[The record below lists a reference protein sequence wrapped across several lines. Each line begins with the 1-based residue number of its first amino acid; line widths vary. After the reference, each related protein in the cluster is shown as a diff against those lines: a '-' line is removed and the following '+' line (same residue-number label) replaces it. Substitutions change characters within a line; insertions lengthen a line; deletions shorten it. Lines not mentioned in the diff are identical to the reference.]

1 VVSKLI
7 FVILLAAAVGFFAAR
22 VFQRKKSD
30 FVIDNHENQPNSNVF
45 LMLFLCI
52 ISTLVILFILSRFGV
67 SIANL
72 AQKFLAFLPFMRGLL
87 PF

>member
-1 VVSKLI
+1 MSKLI

-22 VFQRKKSD
+22 VFQQKKSD
-30 FVIDNHENQPNSNVF
+30 VVIENIENQPNRNVF
-45 LMLFLCI
+45 LMLLLCI
-52 ISTLVILFILSRFGV
+52 ISTSVILFILSRLGV

-72 AQKFLAFLPFMRGLL
+72 AQKFSAFLPFIKGLL

>member
-1 VVSKLI
+1 MSKLI

-22 VFQRKKSD
+22 VFQRKNSD
-30 FVIDNHENQPNSNVF
+30 VVIENRENQPNSNVF
-45 LMLFLCI
+45 LMLLLCI
-52 ISTLVILFILSRFGV
+52 ISTSVILFILSRFGV

-72 AQKFLAFLPFMRGLL
+72 AQKFLAFLPFIRGLL

>member
-1 VVSKLI
+1 MSKLI

-30 FVIDNHENQPNSNVF
+30 VAIENHENQPNSNVF
-45 LMLFLCI
+45 LMLLLCI
-52 ISTLVILFILSRFGV
+52 ISTSVILFIVSRFGV

-72 AQKFLAFLPFMRGLL
+72 AQKFLAFLPFVRGLL

>member
-1 VVSKLI
+1 MSKLI
-7 FVILLAAAVGFFAAR
+7 FVILLAVAVGFIASR

-30 FVIDNHENQPNSNVF
+30 VVIENNENQPNRNVF
-45 LMLFLCI
+45 LILLLCM

-67 SIANL
+67 SVANL
-72 AQKFLAFLPFMRGLL
+72 AQKFLAFLPFIRGLL

>member
-1 VVSKLI
+1 MSKLI

-52 ISTLVILFILSRFGV
+52 ISTSVILFILSRFGV

>member
-1 VVSKLI
+1 MGKLI

-30 FVIDNHENQPNSNVF
+30 VVIENNENQPNRNVF
-45 LMLFLCI
+45 LMLLFCL

-72 AQKFLAFLPFMRGLL
+72 AQKFLAFVPFMRGFL

>member
-1 VVSKLI
+1 MGKLI

-22 VFQRKKSD
+22 VFQRKK
-30 FVIDNHENQPNSNVF
+30 FNVVIKNNENQPNRNVF
-45 LMLFLCI
+45 LILLLCM

-67 SIANL
+67 SVANL
-72 AQKFLAFLPFMRGLL
+72 AQKFLAFLPFIRGLL

>member
-1 VVSKLI
+1 MSKLI
-7 FVILLAAAVGFFAAR
+7 FVILLAAAVGIFAAR
-22 VFQRKKSD
+22 VFKRKKSD
-30 FVIDNHENQPNSNVF
+30 VVIENNENQPNRNVF
-45 LMLFLCI
+45 LILLLCM

-72 AQKFLAFLPFMRGLL
+72 AQKFLAFLPFMKGLL

>member
-1 VVSKLI
+1 MGKLI
-7 FVILLAAAVGFFAAR
+7 FVILLAAAVGIFAAR
-22 VFQRKKSD
+22 VFKRKKSD
-30 FVIDNHENQPNSNVF
+30 VVIENNENQPNRNVF
-45 LMLFLCI
+45 LMLLLCI